1 MSSKFL
7 TAKNLRGL
15 YLMSPL
21 LLVLPGCAT
30 RSWVSEQLNPV
41 GTRMTKIEQRMSE
54 TDSRLSGTD
63 ARLASLVSVQL
74 KPLGTRVAGIEQRM
88 SGAENRLTSAERDIS
103 QVGAKTDETLRELK
117 NLRLERRLVLNLKQG
132 AYFKPNSATL
142 LEPAKKN
149 IDKFLSSL
157 ERQPADN
164 HLFFVAGY
172 TDSTGSSGYN
182 YELGRKR
189 ADSVGRYL
197 IIKKAPCLRLKN
209 LRLERR
215 LVLNLK
221 QGAYFKPNS
230 ATLLEPAKKNIDKFL
245 SSLERQP
252 ADNHLFFVAGYT
264 DSTGSSG
271 YNYELGRKRADS
283 VGRYLIIKKAIHPTR
298 VITTGPGL
306 HDCDLLRT

>member
-172 TDSTGSSGYN
+172 TDSTGSS
-182 YELGRKR
+182 
-189 ADSVGRYL
+189 D
-197 IIKKAPCLRLKN
+197 
-209 LRLERR
+209 
-215 LVLNLK
+215 
-221 QGAYFKPNS
+221 
-230 ATLLEPAKKNIDKFL
+230 
-245 SSLERQP
+245 
-252 ADNHLFFVAGYT
+252 
-264 DSTGSSG
+264 

-298 VITTGPGL
+298 VITVSGGDRNPAVDDTTRQGREKNRRVEILVYRNVITMVPPGFAATL
-306 HDCDLLRT
+306 SRMAVTPKISQGR